1 MDTEA
6 WFVMDGYTVILDLI
20 LLILTA
26 SNVRNASTT
35 QQNRHYTWVLFWCL
49 FLSLMDG
56 ISHVHAYGIDRVGTF
71 MTYAM
76 DPFGFLFETMY
87 ITSWVQKRQE
97 QYRSFQTYIA
107 AAAVVNFI
115 LVAYSAAF
123 HKEWFYFFDALG
135 QYHRGPLFLSRA
147 GMLMINC
154 FAVAVSV
161 IIIRKDIHPAYRW
174 AILLFPWFT
183 VCGGILQITHPG
195 IAYDYAAVTL
205 ACLHLYIRVES
216 KDSSEDYLT
225 GARNR
230 RYLVAQMQT
239 RMNAH
244 QSFGGMMIDIDYFKK
259 INDDYGHSMG
269 DEALVSL
276 CAMLSSLSGN
286 FMVARLGG
294 DEFFVVVDAE
304 DIMAMEQACEQIR
317 RAVTDFNRTKKLPFA
332 LSISIG
338 YGLWDQKED
347 VDQFLKRLDE
357 WMYIDKK
364 AHHAER
370 KS

>member
-26 SNVRNASTT
+26 SGIRNASSTK
-35 QQNRHYTWVLFWCL
+35 QNRHYAWVLFWCL

-56 ISHVHAYGIDRVGTF
+56 VSHIDAYGLEHIGSYMTF
-71 MTYAM
+71 AL

-97 QYRSFQTYIA
+97 QYRSFQRYIA
-107 AAAVVNFI
+107 ITAVVNLI
-115 LVAYSAAF
+115 LVTYSLMF
-123 HKEWFYFFDALG
+123 QKGWFYFFDEAG
-135 QYHRGPLFLSRA
+135 VYHRGPWFIARA

-161 IIIRKDIHPAYRW
+161 IIIRNDIHPAYRW

-205 ACLHLYIRVES
+205 ACLHLYIKVES

-230 RYLVAQMQT
+230 RYLTAQMQA

-276 CAMLSSLSGN
+276 CSMLNSLGRE
-286 FMVARLGG
+286 FLIARLGG
-294 DEFFVVVDAE
+294 DEFFVLVDAD
-304 DIMAMEQACEQIR
+304 DITAMEQASEKVR
-317 RAVTDFNRTKKLPFA
+317 RAVKECNSTHRLPFE
-332 LSISIG
+332 LSVSIG

-347 VDQFLKRLDE
+347 VDAFLKRLDE
-357 WMYIDKK
+357 WMYQDKK
-364 AHHAER
+364 KHHAER
-370 KS
+370 KA